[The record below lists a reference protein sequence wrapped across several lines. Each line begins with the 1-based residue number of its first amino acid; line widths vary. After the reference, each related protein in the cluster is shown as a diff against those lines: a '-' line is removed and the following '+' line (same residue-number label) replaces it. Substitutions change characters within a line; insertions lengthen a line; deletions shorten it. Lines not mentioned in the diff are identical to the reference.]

1 MFWGFLGVW
10 LLKACQDQGRVVL
23 GVGVALSGS
32 VGASTLDSVWE
43 CGCLN
48 LLTLLQATKLR
59 VASSGVRAYGAV
71 WAGDPVYQG
80 GVGGRSEERFRPAG
94 GDGPRFPSVWPK
106 PGR

>member
-10 LLKACQDQGRVVL
+10 LLKACQDQGRVEL
-23 GVGVALSGS
+23 GVGVGS
-32 VGASTLDSVWE
+32 THWE

-48 LLTLLQATKLR
+48 LLALLQATELR